1 MGMVAPSISISDNAN
16 VGTTNFGTNFDHLGL
31 EVFHLTPEEEKLS
44 LLAYE
49 ISAKKL
55 NQLGISHVKL
65 NQQGISPVLGEKE
78 TEKERTIH
86 HRIKRGGY
94 KKKGKKKKKK
104 TVHKCASSS
113 SVVFAFFAF
122 ITLNINVRV
131 DIMMPV

>member
-1 MGMVAPSISISDNAN
+1 MGMVAPPISISNNAN
-16 VGTTNFGTNFDHLGL
+16 IGTTNFGTNFDHLGL

-78 TEKERTIH
+78 TEKE
-86 HRIKRGGY
+86 
-94 KKKGKKKKKK
+94 KKKKNPTKKKKKK
-104 TVHKCASSS
+104 KKKKK
-113 SVVFAFFAF
+113 
-122 ITLNINVRV
+122 
-131 DIMMPV
+131 

>member
-1 MGMVAPSISISDNAN
+1 MSISNNAN
-16 VGTTNFGTNFDHLGL
+16 IGTTNFGTTNFGTTNFGTNFDHLGL

-49 ISAKKL
+49 ISSKKL

-78 TEKERTIH
+78 QTIH

-94 KKKGKKKKKK
+94 KKKKGRKKKKK
-104 TVHKCASSS
+104 TV
-113 SVVFAFFAF
+113 
-122 ITLNINVRV
+122 
-131 DIMMPV
+131 